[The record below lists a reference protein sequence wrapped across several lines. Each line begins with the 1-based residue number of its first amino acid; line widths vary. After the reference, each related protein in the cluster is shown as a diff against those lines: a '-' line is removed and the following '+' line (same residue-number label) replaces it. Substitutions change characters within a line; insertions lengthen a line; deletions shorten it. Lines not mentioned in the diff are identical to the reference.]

1 MNQTHL
7 VVAIV
12 MAVTNSVIHR
22 ADPRDVI
29 YPLDTVLVGD
39 AIMPDF
45 GREKSTRRGWRASEA
60 VRSIG
65 GVTFHGWSCD
75 TSGDI
80 CSHGRCDL

>member
-1 MNQTHL
+1 
-7 VVAIV
+7 

-22 ADPRDVI
+22 ADPRDII

-45 GREKSTRRGWRASEA
+45 GREKSTRGGWRATEA
-60 VRSIG
+60 VRSVG
-65 GVTFHGWSCD
+65 DVTFNGWSYD

>member
-1 MNQTHL
+1 MNQAHL

-29 YPLDTVLVGD
+29 YSLDTVLVGD

-45 GREKSTRRGWRASEA
+45 GREKSTRGGWRATEA